1 MIKSASQSRG
11 RASLSSPRRV
21 GNGSALTT
29 ILSNDLYEQLA
40 FKKEVE
46 RKYGCTYEPPGL
58 ENISS
63 STYWRESVKEIKGK
77 PKQKKPKGAQLSNKK
92 FLYIL
97 TTDDPEFCY
106 FPRSKIGI
114 STNVIRRWDALQTAS
129 PIKLALFWSENE
141 TNLNC
146 KASTA
151 ETACKKYFASQ
162 RCHKHST
169 EWFNLKGQVLKDYI
183 SAITSIGEF

>member
-1 MIKSASQSRG
+1 MDVFNQSLKL
-11 RASLSSPRRV
+11 AV
-21 GNGSALTT
+21 
-29 ILSNDLYEQLA
+29 NDLYEQLA

-63 STYWRESVKEIKGK
+63 ST

-97 TTDDPEFCY
+97 TTDDLEFCC

-129 PIKLALFWSENE
+129 PIKLALFWFENE

-183 SAITSIGEF
+183 SSITSIGEF